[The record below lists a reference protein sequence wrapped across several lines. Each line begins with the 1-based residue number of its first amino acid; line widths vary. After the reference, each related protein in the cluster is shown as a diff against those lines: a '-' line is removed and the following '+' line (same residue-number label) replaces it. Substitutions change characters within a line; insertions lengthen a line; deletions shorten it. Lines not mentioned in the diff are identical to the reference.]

1 MIITDINGYK
11 RECLK
16 VSVDPSNPGFVKV
29 DYKPKYRKEKAY
41 SEWYPLETFLE
52 KNPDFRKK
60 IKKAKTKE
68 DLGIVGY
75 ASSLTLVDR
84 TKKWETNIFKGITV
98 WISRGKG
105 EGQTRKII
113 SNSEDT
119 LIIDKE
125 WKTIP
130 DKTSQY
136 VISNN
141 VNDPQI
147 LGNTL
152 PETIKEK
159 PKKTKKDTIIKV
171 DAKMNLKNKKLD

>member
-1 MIITDINGYK
+1 MKIIDINGNE

-16 VSVDPSNPGFVKV
+16 VTSDPAYPGFVKV
-29 DYKPKYRKEKAY
+29 DFIPRFRKGDIFN
-41 SEWYPLETFLE
+41 EWYPIDLFLA
-52 KNPDFRKK
+52 KNPAF
-60 IKKAKTKE
+60 KKAFAKTEVKE
-68 DLGIVGY
+68 DLGVVSY

-84 TKKWETNIFKGITV
+84 SKKWEANIFKDITV

-105 EGQTRKII
+105 EGQTRKIV

-119 LIIDKE
+119 IIIDKPWE
-125 WKTIP
+125 TTP

-141 VNDPQI
+141 VNNPQI

-152 PETIKEK
+152 PEAKEEKRKKKKSLDLKIK
-159 PKKTKKDTIIKV
+159 IS
-171 DAKMNLKNKKLD
+171 

>member
-1 MIITDINGYK
+1 MEITDINGIK

-16 VSVDPSNPGFVKV
+16 VTSDPSYPGFVRV
-29 DYKPKYRKEKAY
+29 DYIPKYRKGDIY
-41 SEWYPLETFLE
+41 SEWYPIDQFLA
-52 KNPDFRKK
+52 KNPKF
-60 IKKAKTKE
+60 KKAFAKTEIKE
-68 DLGIVGY
+68 DLGVVGY

-84 TKKWETNIFKGITV
+84 TKKWKSNIFKDITV

-119 LIIDKE
+119 IIIDKP
-125 WKTIP
+125 WKTVP

-152 PETIKEK
+152 PEVKEEKKIKK
-159 PKKTKKDTIIKV
+159 
-171 DAKMNLKNKKLD
+171 KKLDLKIVVD